1 MSLIGI
7 PGSGKSSTVKELA
20 SLMKIKHYFL
30 EPEEEKWADAAKDW
44 ETFGGFTMLMW
55 FRSIRIPM
63 LIEAQRLSENGE
75 KVLIDTYFDKLLHYY
90 IDKNC
95 MSWLLSPSDRYLPA
109 MKQIAEIDKD
119 VLPDADI
126 LVFFEV
132 NKKDWLSFLKT
143 RNRATDNEEKFLK
156 NFEAQKFLLEAAEKL
171 CEERKIDLIIFK
183 QGNSSPEESA
193 KKLQK
198 ILEERIE
205 KLKK

>member
-1 MSLIGI
+1 MLISLIGI
-7 PGSGKSSTVKELA
+7 PGSGKSTTVKELA

-30 EPEEEKWADAAKDW
+30 EPEEEKWADATKDW
-44 ETFGGFTMLMW
+44 ETFGGFSMLMW

-95 MSWLLSPSDRYLPA
+95 MSWLLSPSDRYLPV

-119 VLPDADI
+119 ILPDADI

-132 NKKDWLSFLKT
+132 NKEDWLSFLKK
-143 RNRATDNEEKFLK
+143 RNRITDNEE
-156 NFEAQKFLLEAAEKL
+156 KFLLEAAEKL
-171 CEERKIDLIIFK
+171 CEERKIELIIFK

-198 ILEERIE
+198 MLETRIE
-205 KLKK
+205 KIKK